1 MAGASTFITDKNL
14 YTAGLGMAE
23 FITAG
28 NTALVQMV
36 GAGLIFS
43 ILPIGLYML
52 VQRHIA
58 RGLTA
63 GALK

>member
-1 MAGASTFITDKNL
+1 MAT
-14 YTAGLGMAE
+14 

-28 NTALVQMV
+28 NTALYQMV
-36 GAGLIFS
+36 AAGVIFS
-43 ILPIGLYML
+43 ILPVTLFMV